1 MDRYEIIQKALNACG
16 GPDYVEI
23 GVYEGETFSNVT
35 ARRKH
40 AVDPDFRYDWASVK
54 KENEEFFVMTS
65 DEYFGNHADKID
77 GVVYVDGYHSYE
89 QALRDIENAL
99 SIASNRSIIL
109 VDDVSPSSPQEARKL
124 RDGEEAGSWSGDVW
138 KAIVHL
144 RTTRPDLKIKTML
157 KSPGL
162 SYIIISEPDS
172 MLDVNLAELAEAGYE
187 YLEGNREVLLNGK
200 SE

>member
-40 AVDPDFRYDWASVK
+40 AVDPDFKYDWASEK

-65 DEYFGNHADKID
+65 DEYFENHADKID

-99 SIASNRSIIL
+99 SIASNRSVIL
-109 VDDVSPSSPQEARKL
+109 VDDVSPASEHDTRDLQ
-124 RDGEEAGSWSGDVW
+124 DGEHAGNWTGDVW

-144 RTTRPDLKIKTML
+144 RTTRPDLKVRTL
-157 KSPGL
+157 TVPPGL
-162 SYIIISEPDS
+162 SYIILGKPDS
-172 MLDVNLAELAEAGYE
+172 VLDVDLAVLAEAGYE
-187 YLEGNREVLLNGK
+187 YLDGNREELLNGK